1 MKILHTSDWH
11 LGRGLGDYELYEDQE
26 AAIKFI
32 VDEAIS
38 QKVNVFVV
46 AGDVFDRGTP
56 PPKSIKL
63 LNQALTRLN
72 EAGVV
77 SIVTAGNHDNAERL
91 SAYSNLLTENVH
103 IWGSITDTGK
113 PILVN
118 DEHGLVAF
126 YPITYLYP
134 DKSIETFEELG
145 QGKVERSHQAVHE
158 HAMNLI
164 RANFEELKKSCK
176 SPRMVVISHSFVTT
190 YGTKSKLEIV
200 EGLEVENG
208 AVVSESER
216 DISVGGVQTITA
228 DTFDGATY
236 VALGHL
242 HGAQKV
248 SGLKTK
254 ATLAYSGSPIKY
266 SLSEA
271 NHKKSFTIVNVGK
284 ESIISDNHLE
294 RVEIPQTRG
303 MARLEGTC
311 AELIDG
317 RYKKHIED
325 FLELTITDEQLDTIE
340 LAVVRNYFKSILST
354 KYKNFN
360 RTRLEEYAASD
371 TNKMTDYEILATFFD
386 KVSGTKLVGD
396 DLATITSVFE
406 ESLLESGGK

>member
-38 QKVNVFVV
+38 HKANVLVV

-56 PPKSIKL
+56 PPRSIKL

-72 EAGVV
+72 EAGIV

-164 RANFEELKKSCK
+164 RANFEELKKASADCRLN
-176 SPRMVVISHSFVTT
+176 SAES
-190 YGTKSKLEIV
+190 
-200 EGLEVENG
+200 
-208 AVVSESER
+208 AV
-216 DISVGGVQTITA
+216 
-228 DTFDGATY
+228 
-236 VALGHL
+236 
-242 HGAQKV
+242 
-248 SGLKTK
+248 
-254 ATLAYSGSPIKY
+254 LA
-266 SLSEA
+266 
-271 NHKKSFTIVNVGK
+271 
-284 ESIISDNHLE
+284 
-294 RVEIPQTRG
+294 
-303 MARLEGTC
+303 
-311 AELIDG
+311 
-317 RYKKHIED
+317 
-325 FLELTITDEQLDTIE
+325 
-340 LAVVRNYFKSILST
+340 SILNLKLCGST
-354 KYKNFN
+354 DIRCASASSNARDFVLI
-360 RTRLEEYAASD
+360 RFLRL
-371 TNKMTDYEILATFFD
+371 
-386 KVSGTKLVGD
+386 G
-396 DLATITSVFE
+396 VFE
-406 ESLLESGGK
+406 D